1 MLQGPT
7 ILPLEKSCEA
17 ALRRALSLSLSRV
30 DILWIHI
37 WWPRQERHRSTA
49 PWPSQ
54 VDLGCSQPCWNPR
67 ASQEGWWAP
76 NQFSVGAVG
85 RAANSELCVPKI
97 SSRVWAERG
106 LFAGSGAS
114 MCTPPCLLGPC
125 WVLHCDIPNAL
136 LCNLWFGV
144 CVPHY
149 FWKLPSF
156 FLQVQS
162 KCGVA
167 VVITLCSNT
176 WISFGHRGRLGRN
189 WHFFPPSTFYSD
201 SLNITLVFASVC
213 HGPQQNHLA
222 VTSI

>member
-1 MLQGPT
+1 MT
-7 ILPLEKSCEA
+7 S
-17 ALRRALSLSLSRV
+17 
-30 DILWIHI
+30 
-37 WWPRQERHRSTA
+37 PRKTREHGTVA
-49 PWPSQ
+49 F
-54 VDLGCSQPCWNPR
+54 PC
-67 ASQEGWWAP
+67 
-76 NQFSVGAVG
+76 
-85 RAANSELCVPKI
+85 
-97 SSRVWAERG
+97 
-106 LFAGSGAS
+106 GSGMCSPLLKSQSLPGGLGSTSPAFLWVQWTESCKPWAVCSRNQGLGWGLVAGS

-125 WVLHCDIPNAL
+125 WVLHCNMPNTL

-167 VVITLCSNT
+167 VVITLCRNIC
-176 WISFGHRGRLGRN
+176 ISFGHGGRLGRN
-189 WHFFPPSTFYSD
+189 WHFPPTFHSD

-213 HGPQQNHLA
+213 HTPQQNHLA